1 MFDLPP
7 VLATENVVFVS
18 GAFRR
23 TLKVSSLENFVETGV
38 PKGLLGDLL
47 RFTNQNPADVRGL
60 LKTQV
65 PLPVSLTSRLLG
77 TRIGEAIL
85 ERATAIVHP
94 LRAPQ
99 AGVNALR
106 AGLVMGVA
114 KNDGVLNPI
123 SFLRAYPAEEMAI
136 NIPQLLVIVEKAAS
150 ISDLVQF
157 FSDAP
162 LDGLR

>member
-23 TLKVSSLENFVETGV
+23 TLKVSSLENVVETGV

-65 PLPVSLTSRLLG
+65 PLPVTLTSRLLG

-106 AGLVMGVA
+106 AALVLGVA
-114 KNDGVLNPI
+114 ENDGVLTPI
-123 SFLRAYPAEEMAI
+123 SFLKAYPAEEMAI